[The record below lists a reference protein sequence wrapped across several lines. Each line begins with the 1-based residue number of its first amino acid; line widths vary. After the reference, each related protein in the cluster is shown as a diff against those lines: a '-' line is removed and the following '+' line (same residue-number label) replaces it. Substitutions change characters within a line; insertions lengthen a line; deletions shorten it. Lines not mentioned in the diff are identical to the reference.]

1 MRKIGP
7 SPLYNTSLCICK
19 QFPRVPSV
27 FLLKIEHPQVSQPF
41 LRGPIFK
48 SLHHFLLLSFE
59 TSGKY
64 VYVFKSALSQME
76 HGTPPKGY
84 HILKKIQTIPV
95 PAFGKTIVKPLQ
107 GNL

>member
-76 HGTPPKGY
+76 HGTPPKG
-84 HILKKIQTIPV
+84 
-95 PAFGKTIVKPLQ
+95 
-107 GNL
+107 